1 MENKFIIGGMTCSNC
16 AMGIEKYLSKL
27 DGVINVKVS
36 LLEKVMTIEFDE
48 QKISTQLIKLSVEK
62 LGYSINEFGKNLVD
76 KKQESVVLK
85 KRFFTSLIILIP
97 LVYLCLGYTLHL
109 PTPNRKISFV
119 LQFFLALSV
128 VIINRKFFIN
138 GTKAVINKMP
148 NMDTLVALGSASS
161 FIYSTVMMVM
171 FLMGKAN
178 VSHVFF
184 DSSAMVLSLV
194 TLGKWL
200 EEISKLRTGDAV
212 EKLGTLIPKIT
223 TIMQD
228 GKEKTILTEDVKVGD
243 ILLLRAGDYISVDGI
258 VIEGNANIDKSAITG
273 ENMPEEVSQGQD
285 VLSGCILTNGYLL
298 VKAKSV
304 GQDTLF
310 SKIVEI
316 VKVAGAS
323 KAPVQKFA
331 DKVAGIFVTIVV
343 ILSIITFITWII
355 ISKDL
360 YKAFNFAISVL
371 VISCPCS
378 LGLATPVAVM
388 AAAGKTASNGVLF
401 KNATSLQNAGK
412 VDCILLDKTATIT
425 EGKPKVQEFQNF
437 SSFSDEEIFSYVSA
451 LEQKSSHPL
460 RQCIIEY
467 CGASCL
473 NVQEFEYV
481 IGKGLI
487 GEIYGIKYYLGNA
500 DLLPSDLEIN
510 IDDNL
515 YIDKSLVYL
524 ADDNELLAVF
534 AISDTIK
541 EDSHLAISQLTERS
555 IKIVM
560 LTGDNQSSA
569 KSVAE
574 KVGIEEYYSKVMP
587 QEKLDY
593 VQKYKQKGYCVAMV
607 GDGINDSPALMGADI
622 GIAIGTGTDIAIDSA
637 DVILVNGNLSS
648 LKVVIDTSKKTS
660 RIIKQNLFWAFFY
673 NFLGIPIA
681 GGALS
686 VFNVILTPI
695 IASILM
701 SCSSLFVVLNALRIA
716 GKKIEKKI
724 DRTDKVLIKTEVLI
738 DTMTCNHCRE
748 KVKQALMSLGG
759 IFDLEIS
766 LEQNKATFF
775 RQENVAEQDI
785 IDKIKQ
791 VGFKVVNIS

>member
-1 MENKFIIGGMTCSNC
+1 MKNKFIIGGMTCSNC

-36 LLEKVMTIEFDE
+36 LLEKVMTIEYDK
-48 QKISTQLIKLSVEK
+48 QKISTQLIKLSVQK
-62 LGYSINEFGKNLVD
+62 LGYSINEFGKILVD

-97 LVYLCLGYTLHL
+97 LVYLCLGHALHL

-161 FIYSTVMMVM
+161 FIYSTVMTVM
-171 FLMGKAN
+171 FLMEKAN

-212 EKLGTLIPKIT
+212 EKLGKLIPKIT

-258 VIEGNANIDKSAITG
+258 VIEGSANIDKSAITG

-331 DKVAGIFVTIVV
+331 DKVAGIFVPIVV
-343 ILSIITFITWII
+343 ILSIITFITWVI

-388 AAAGKTASNGVLF
+388 AAAGKSASNGVLF

-412 VDCILLDKTATIT
+412 IDCILLDKTATIT

-437 SSFSDEEIFSYVSA
+437 STFSDEEIFSYVSA

-460 RQCIIEY
+460 SQCIIEY
-467 CGASCL
+467 CGGSCL

-500 DLLPSDLEIN
+500 DLLPTDVEIN

-534 AISDTIK
+534 AVSDTIK
-541 EDSHLAISQLTERS
+541 EDSHLAISQLTERF

-569 KSVAE
+569 KSVAK
-574 KVGIEEYYSKVMP
+574 KVGIEEYYSNVMP

-607 GDGINDSPALMGADI
+607 GDGINDSPALMSADI

-648 LKVVIDTSKKTS
+648 LKVAIDTSKKTS

-695 IASILM
+695 IASIFM